1 MSCRLKN
8 ITERY
13 AGPQRSPYDQLFNKM
28 YDPNNSTYNA
38 APWPMQRTNFD
49 LEMQNEWCMCPTCCS
64 RRSDKNVTM
73 SPYTTNVPMMEGYGC
88 GYKTTNAP
96 MMEGYGRGYNTTQ
109 SLSVQDPANF
119 SSYRNFDSREN
130 YKDMNL
136 YQATPK
142 TMNRNTKKGTFILCF
157 AEWCGYCKKYMSKW
171 NELKQNHGNEYDFIE
186 ADMSDSNNIIAP
198 EKVKSMLKN
207 IKGFPTIL
215 CVLGKGNS
223 EKIVHNIEKRDDLI
237 NEVKSKFGNNTVCVI

>member
-1 MSCRLKN
+1 MSSCRLKN

-13 AGPQRSPYDQLFNKM
+13 AEPPRSAYDQLFNKM

-49 LEMQNEWCMCPTCCS
+49 LRMQKEWCTCPLCCDE
-64 RRSDKNVTM
+64 RSNKNITM
-73 SPYTTNVPMMEGYGC
+73 SPYTTMQPVVEGYGC
-88 GYKTTNAP
+88 
-96 MMEGYGRGYNTTQ
+96 GYNTTQ

-119 SSYRNFDSREN
+119 ASYRNVDSREN
-130 YKDMNL
+130 YKNMNL

-142 TMNRNTKKGTFILCF
+142 TMNINLKKGTFILCF

-171 NELKQNHGNEYDFIE
+171 NEFKQNHGNEYDFIE

-207 IKGFPTIL
+207 IQGFPTIL

-237 NEVKSKFGNNTVCVI
+237 NEIKSKFGNNTVCVI